1 MNNESAPE
9 EKGAPGRPPQPLLK
23 TLENILHN
31 RIIQKKVELHKTH
44 NRGNTERVWTEIHWN
59 IAMGIIGVVVSEGGS
74 RSDIITNN

>member
-44 NRGNTERVWTEIHWN
+44 NRGNTERVWTEIH
-59 IAMGIIGVVVSEGGS
+59 
-74 RSDIITNN
+74 